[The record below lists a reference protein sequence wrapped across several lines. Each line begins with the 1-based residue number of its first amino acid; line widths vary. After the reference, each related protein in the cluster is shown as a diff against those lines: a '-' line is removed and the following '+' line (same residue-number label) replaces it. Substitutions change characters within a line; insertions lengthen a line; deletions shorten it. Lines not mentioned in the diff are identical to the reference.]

1 MNPLANRETRTAH
14 NHALAAQGIPAKV
27 CSQCL
32 ETKPLAAFGKY
43 ASASDGLRSYCR
55 ACKATNHARRYAT
68 EPEYRTQHNASSVR
82 WQKAHPDRLHAR
94 VASRAANVRVRN
106 SGKVPDPN
114 VMKRCAGRCG
124 QMLPETSFRLDRGQR
139 DGLRA
144 TCRNCTNDCRRQC
157 RKAHGDPR
165 GQVCYLCGETIL
177 GTRAAWVDHVVP
189 RSKGGGDE
197 AENLRWTHD
206 GCNMSRQNKPLTVEQ
221 AERLERLIAA
231 EAAYAAPRHWPP
243 RSVA

>member
-14 NHALAAQGIPAKV
+14 NYALAAQGIPAKV

-43 ASASDGLRSYCR
+43 ASASDGLKSYCR
-55 ACKATNHARRYAT
+55 ACRAANHARRYAT
-68 EPEYRTQHNASSVR
+68 EPEYKAQHNASSVR
-82 WQKAHPDRLHAR
+82 WQKANTDRVHAL
-94 VASRAANVRVRN
+94 AAARIADLRVRN

-124 QMLPETSFRLDRGQR
+124 QMLPETSFRFDRGQR

-144 TCRNCTNDCRRQC
+144 TCRNCTSDCRRRC
-157 RKAHGDPR
+157 RKAHGDPQ
-165 GQVCYLCGETIL
+165 GQICYLCGEII
-177 GTRAAWVDHVVP
+177 RSASSAWVDHVVP

-197 AENLRWTHD
+197 PENLRWTHD
-206 GCNMSRQNKPLTVEQ
+206 GCNMGRQNNPLTAEQ
-221 AERLERLIAA
+221 VQRLERPTSAV
-231 EAAYAAPRHWPP
+231 PQNWPP